1 MVRLVQRIVQN
12 GWFCGFTDDYTIS
25 VWIGKDN
32 HKDIEGLYG
41 GTYPAEIWKEAM
53 LSMYN

>member
-1 MVRLVQRIVQN
+1 MVRLVQRIVQ
-12 GWFCGFTDDYTIS
+12 S